1 MWYSCLMTLLVD
13 QRTSDGGNWASASRL
28 LRDGLKSLDP
38 TAAERGLAI
47 MRYQALGEELDE
59 IWSSTRGENR
69 IFTQGSFRLGT
80 VTRRVNG
87 DIDIDIDCVAVRDI
101 DRSSITQEDLKEEVG
116 RAVNA
121 YARRPDSGSPI
132 ITESDRCWTLS
143 WPGMHLDVLP
153 AIPIAFL
160 EGLLITD
167 KSVRAWQ
174 HSNPEGYANWFHGRM
189 AVEFR
194 EEEVRLAKALQ
205 VDDVPAWQVKT
216 SLQRSVQAL
225 KRHRDLYFVDRPQ
238 HWPSSIVI
246 TTLAARAYSGG
257 GDLLDV
263 LRDVTRL
270 MPSFI
275 EYEDGRW
282 SLPNPV
288 EPDENFTDYWER
300 EPELPKH
307 FFEWMTVAQRDF
319 AGLSGVAGLDVM
331 ARHLEKAFGS
341 SVSEA
346 AMASAAATLDTA
358 RNARGVSI
366 ATGTGALTL
375 GSTTALAEP
384 AHAVKPNSF
393 YGGSAH

>member
-1 MWYSCLMTLLVD
+1 MTLLVD
-13 QRTSDGGNWASASRL
+13 QRTSDGGNWASTSRL

-38 TAAERGLAI
+38 TAAERELAI
-47 MRYQALGEELDE
+47 RRYQALGEELDE
-59 IWSSTRGENR
+59 IWSATRGENR
-69 IFTQGSFRLGT
+69 IFAQGSFRLGT

-101 DRSSITQEDLKEEVG
+101 DRSSITQEELKEEVG
-116 RAVNA
+116 RAVKA

-132 ITESDRCWTLS
+132 VTESDRCWTLS

-153 AIPIAFL
+153 AIPVFASL

-167 KSVRAWQ
+167 KSVRTWQ

-205 VDDVPAWQVKT
+205 VDDVPAWQIKT

-225 KRHRDLYFVDRPQ
+225 KRHRDLYFVDRRE
-238 HWPSSIVI
+238 HRPSSIVI
-246 TTLAARAYSGG
+246 TTLAAKAYSGG
-257 GDLLDV
+257 GDLFDV

-288 EPDENFTDYWER
+288 EPDENFTDYWGS
-300 EPELPKH
+300 EPELPKR
-307 FFEWMTVAQRDF
+307 FFEWMAAAQRDF
-319 AGLSGVAGLDVM
+319 AGFNGVAGLDVM

-341 SVSEA
+341 SVSAA
-346 AMASAAATLDTA
+346 AMASAATTLDTA
-358 RNARGVSI
+358 RSTRGVSI

-375 GSTTALAEP
+375 GSTAALAES
-384 AHAVKPNSF
+384 ARAARPNNF
-393 YGGSAH
+393 HGGRAR

>member
-1 MWYSCLMTLLVD
+1 MTLLAD
-13 QRTSDGGNWASASRL
+13 QRTADGGNWASTSRL

-38 TAAERGLAI
+38 TAAECDLAI
-47 MRYQALGEELDE
+47 RRYKALGEELDE
-59 IWSSTRGENR
+59 VWFATRGENR
-69 IFTQGSFRLGT
+69 IFPQGSFRLGT

-87 DIDIDIDCVAVRDI
+87 EIDIDIDCVAVRDI
-101 DRSSITQEDLKEEVG
+101 DRLSITQAELKQEVG
-116 RAVNA
+116 RAVKA
-121 YARRPDSGSPI
+121 YARRADSGSPI
-132 ITESDRCWTLS
+132 VTESDRCWTLS

-153 AIPIAFL
+153 AIPASAFL

-174 HSNPEGYANWFHGRM
+174 HSNPEGYANWFHARM

-225 KRHRDLYFVDRPQ
+225 KRHRDLYFISRPERR
-238 HWPSSIVI
+238 PSSIVI
-246 TTLAARAYSGG
+246 TTLAAKAYSGG
-257 GDLLDV
+257 GNLLDV
-263 LRDVTRL
+263 LRDITRL

-275 EYEDGRW
+275 EYDDGRW

-288 EPDENFTDYWER
+288 EPDENFTDYWATD
-300 EPELPKH
+300 PDLPKY

-319 AGLSGVAGLDVM
+319 AGLDGVAGLDVM
-331 ARHLEKAFGS
+331 ARHLEKAFGT
-341 SVSEA
+341 SVSKA
-346 AMASAAATLDTA
+346 AMTSAASTLGAA
-358 RNARGVSI
+358 RSARSVSI

-375 GSTTALAEP
+375 ASTAAFPEP
-384 AHAVKPNSF
+384 AHAAKPNSF
-393 YGGSAH
+393 YGGPAH